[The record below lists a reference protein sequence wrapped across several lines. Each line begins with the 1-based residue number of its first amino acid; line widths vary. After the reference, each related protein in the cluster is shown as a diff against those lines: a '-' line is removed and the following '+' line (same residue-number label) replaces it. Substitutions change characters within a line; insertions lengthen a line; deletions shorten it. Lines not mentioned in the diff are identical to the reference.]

1 MRYGLQLETVREQ
14 MAAGTWLCPHCYEED
29 HPEEVTSRLF
39 SAKQLLCDAC
49 LQRLRLG
56 DLSQINPVWSC

>member
-49 LQRLRLG
+49 LQK
-56 DLSQINPVWSC
+56 I